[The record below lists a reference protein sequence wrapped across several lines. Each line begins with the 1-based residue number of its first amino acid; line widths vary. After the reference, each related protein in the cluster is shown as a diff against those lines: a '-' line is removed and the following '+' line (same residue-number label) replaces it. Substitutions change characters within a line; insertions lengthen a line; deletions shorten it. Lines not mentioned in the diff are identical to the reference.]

1 MPFLWRGSSCSAAR
15 LSYSATDG
23 SQRRSASVP
32 PSVRGAFE
40 GSTAKRVKNKLKSRC
55 ESRNEGDGE
64 SHASASCAHTRLLVW
79 RQKLPLALLAFRAFT
94 LLPFLVT
101 RIENLHTKGSYTP
114 GNRRSNTNKQRENA
128 NFSCTRLV
136 APSPPP
142 NTISIGAVS
151 SRSR

>member
-40 GSTAKRVKNKLKSRC
+40 GSTARRVKNKSKSRC

-94 LLPFLVT
+94 RLPFLVT

-114 GNRRSNTNKQRENA
+114 RNRRSNANKQGENA
-128 NFSCTRLV
+128 NFSCTRLA
-136 APSPPP
+136 APTPSP
-142 NTISIGAVS
+142 NTISIGQRFS
-151 SRSR
+151 P